1 MEGIKGERIE
11 LQSDKAENHNQ
22 TEPFR
27 SRKSDIFDLKCFVS
41 ISRIVLP
48 VRAGSTFSE
57 KTSNKWSENE
67 KWSRKTLDGKCDG
80 YMWGLGEAQKRKW

>member
-1 MEGIKGERIE
+1 MEGIKWKRIE
-11 LQSDKAENHNQ
+11 LQSDRAENHNQ
-22 TEPFR
+22 TGRFWD
-27 SRKSDIFDLKCFVS
+27 RKSEILDLKCFVS

-80 YMWGLGEAQKRKW
+80 YMWGLGGAKKQKC

>member
-1 MEGIKGERIE
+1 MPGKIM
-11 LQSDKAENHNQ
+11 
-22 TEPFR
+22 TEWAGLFR
-27 SRKSDIFDLKCFVS
+27 GRKREMFDVKCFVS

-67 KWSRKTLDGKCDG
+67 KWSRKTSDGKCDG
-80 YMWGLGEAQKRKW
+80 YMWGLGGAKKPKC